1 MVDARSPE
9 ELGARIGRFRVIEE
23 LGQGGMGTVFV
34 GEDDRLERRVAL
46 KVIRPDQ
53 RLDPLRKARFLR
65 EARVLSALDHPHVC
79 QFHDYIEGDNRDCLV
94 LELVEGRSLREV
106 MEDGLEPEVG
116 LDIAEQ
122 LLDVL
127 VAVHGQGV
135 IHRDLKPENI
145 MITDNG
151 IKVLDFGLA
160 RPVEDPES
168 LSGEFAALR
177 ERTLGEA
184 GAGPAMTTAGT
195 VLGTIG
201 YMSPEVA
208 RGEPATAASDI
219 YATGLILHEL
229 LTGRRAIPDD
239 LPVAEC
245 HRRAM
250 WSELEPLSGLSSE
263 LADLISRLESLVP
276 GNRPSAIDAAEMLRV
291 IRDRPR
297 RRRRRRVVAAVWA
310 LLALFGVG
318 MTVQYLRAEKLT
330 RRAEEEAA
338 TAREVSRFLMGL
350 FEEASPELS
359 KGEAMTVETLLQ
371 RGADSLGDEL
381 RGQPAIRARMLHTL
395 GTVQYQLGR
404 YDEAAPLLEEALALR
419 RELPPTGGGELADTL
434 RVLGLVRLAEGR
446 YDEAERILDEGLA
459 IAEVDPGADS
469 TLMARLLISRSGVDQ
484 QRSNLDDAE
493 SRLAHA
499 VAILEAAPNGVSE
512 GLTDAIFELA
522 TLNRKLRRL
531 PVAERYL
538 RRCLELD
545 TADSGM
551 VSGQV
556 AGDLTELCA
565 IATLQGR
572 HDEAERLARQSLDI
586 RRKIYGSSHPHVAH
600 SLTSLGFALSA
611 LGRYDEASSALTQAL
626 GIYRETLGDDHPF
639 VGDVLH
645 SLGRVAEL
653 QGDLDEASRLYLES
667 LRVTEATRGPDH
679 RLVADTVNSLAD
691 VRSEQGRCAE
701 AEGLYARALAVR
713 TASLDADD
721 PRIADT
727 LEGYAECLKRDG
739 RSGEAAELEKRAR
752 TIRSSGSANDS

>member
-1 MVDARSPE
+1 
-9 ELGARIGRFRVIEE
+9 RIG
-23 LGQGGMGTVFV
+23 
-34 GEDDRLERRVAL
+34 RRVAL

-53 RLDPLRKARFLR
+53 RLDPMRKARFLR

-79 QFHDYIEGDNRDCLV
+79 QFHDYIEGEDRDCLV

-106 MEDGLEPEVG
+106 MNDGLEPEDK

-168 LSGEFAALR
+168 LSGEFPAIR
-177 ERTLGEA
+177 GEA
-184 GAGPAMTTAGT
+184 LSETGAGRSMTSAGT
-195 VLGTIG
+195 VLGTIS

-208 RGEPATAASDI
+208 RGEPATAASDL

-239 LPVAEC
+239 LPAAEC

-250 WSELEPLSGLSSE
+250 WSELEPLTGLSSE
-263 LADLISRLESLVP
+263 LAGFIARLESLVP
-276 GNRPSAIDAAEMLRV
+276 GNRPSAIDAATMLRV

-297 RRRRRRVVAAVWA
+297 RRRRRWVVAAVWT
-310 LLALFGVG
+310 LLAVFGAG

-330 RRAEEEAA
+330 RRAEQEAA

-350 FEEASPELS
+350 FEQGSPEVS
-359 KGEAMTVETLLQ
+359 TDEALTVQTLLR
-371 RGADSLGDEL
+371 RGAESLDDEL
-381 RGQPAIRARMLHTL
+381 RGQPAVRATMLHTL

-404 YDEAAPLLEEALALR
+404 YDEA
-419 RELPPTGGGELADTL
+419 T
-434 RVLGLVRLAEGR
+434 
-446 YDEAERILDEGLA
+446 
-459 IAEVDPGADS
+459 
-469 TLMARLLISRSGVDQ
+469 
-484 QRSNLDDAE
+484 
-493 SRLAHA
+493 
-499 VAILEAAPNGVSE
+499 
-512 GLTDAIFELA
+512 
-522 TLNRKLRRL
+522 
-531 PVAERYL
+531 
-538 RRCLELD
+538 
-545 TADSGM
+545 
-551 VSGQV
+551 
-556 AGDLTELCA
+556 
-565 IATLQGR
+565 
-572 HDEAERLARQSLDI
+572 
-586 RRKIYGSSHPHVAH
+586 
-600 SLTSLGFALSA
+600 
-611 LGRYDEASSALTQAL
+611 SALTQAL
-626 GIYRETLGDDHPF
+626 GIYRETLGVEHPF

-653 QGDLDEASRLYLES
+653 RGDLDEASRLYLES

-679 RLVADTVNSLAD
+679 RLVGDTVNNLAD
-691 VRSEQGRCAE
+691 VRAKQGRCAE

-713 TASLDADD
+713 TTSLDPDD

-727 LEGYAECLKRDG
+727 LEGYAECLERDG
-739 RSGEAAELEKRAR
+739 RSGDAAELEKRAR
-752 TIRSSGSANDS
+752 AIRSSASAAGS